1 MAINLASIYQQLLP
15 GLMAVDGKYKEVP
28 LELDKVFVTKQSIMN
43 MERSVQSRFLGIAAL
58 KVDGGSVVY
67 DNQSGDRFIY
77 NMQPIGAGIG
87 YVITRNALADGLYK
101 DTFTPNNLGMQNSM
115 RAFWN
120 TQAAYLF
127 NTASTYNANIG
138 GDGVALLSTAHP
150 IDGGTFANTSS
161 SPQSLGEGSLISAIK
176 AVPKSFV
183 DQAGLFIDVT
193 TEDLII
199 PWAQRDVALRLIKS
213 ELRPG
218 TANNDPNVIPILHGG
233 IRNIITGRYLTSDY
247 PWFLTTSV
255 KGLIKIEREP
265 FESDMNVDF
274 DSDNLKVKCYE
285 RACYTY
291 NDPRC
296 LYGQMA
302 TA

>member
-1 MAINLASIYQQLLP
+1 MSINLASIYQQLFP

-28 LELDKVFVTKQSIMN
+28 LELDKLFVTRQSIMN
-43 MERSVQSRFLGIAAL
+43 MERSLQSRFLGIAAL
-58 KVDGGSVVY
+58 KADGGGVTY
-67 DNQSGDRFIY
+67 ENGAGDRFIY
-77 NMQPIGAGIG
+77 NMQPVGAGIG
-87 YVITRNALADGLYK
+87 YVMTRNALADGLYK
-101 DTFTPNNLGMQNSM
+101 DSFMPSNLGMQNAM

-120 TQAAYLF
+120 TQAAYLL
-127 NTASTYNANIG
+127 NTASTYNANLG

-150 IDGGTFANTSS
+150 LDVGTWANTSS
-161 SPQSLGEGSLISAIK
+161 TPQSLSEASLVSAIK
-176 AVPKSFV
+176 AVPKTFV

-193 TEDLII
+193 TENLVI

-218 TANNDPNVIPILHGG
+218 TANNDPNIIPMLHGG
-233 IRNIITGRYLTSDY
+233 IKEIITSRYLTSDY

-255 KGLIKIEREP
+255 KGFIKIEREP

-274 DSDNLKVKCYE
+274 DTDNLKVKCYE
-285 RACYTY
+285 RAGYFY

-296 LYGQMA
+296 VYGQMA